1 MQRAIVKKT
10 FIEALE
16 KERVLRG
23 WSQQEMAAKL
33 EMSVP
38 GYRKMVAGMTETISL
53 YTALRASDVF
63 DIPIRC
69 LCGME
74 RVEDRIQKKLMRSP
88 ESVKTKV
95 EYLLNYEEKYRE
107 FQNKHKEE
115 HIINLYE
122 LTGYMEDGM
131 YLDSANVRKIKISDD
146 YGGRVTKGLLVTE
159 NSFMP
164 VYAKDEI
171 ILIEEK
177 VGRNGDTVV
186 IKNLKT
192 RKIYIRKVIVNNGF
206 ELHPIHGRGEV
217 IRLGQEQR
225 SEWFDYGRVVA
236 HIPLMK
242 EDYVELDVEL
252 DA

>member
-16 KERVLRG
+16 RERVLRG
-23 WSQQEMAAKL
+23 WSQQELATKL
-33 EMSVP
+33 EMSVA

-63 DIPIRC
+63 KIPIRC
-69 LCGME
+69 LCGMD
-74 RVEDRIQKKLMRSP
+74 RVEDRIQKKLIDSP
-88 ESVKTKV
+88 EVVKNKV
-95 EYLLNYEEKYRE
+95 EYFLDYEARYRNCQRE
-107 FQNKHKEE
+107 CKLEE
-115 HIINLYE
+115 CIINLYE

-131 YLDSANVRKIKISDD
+131 YIDSVNVRKLRIYDD

-164 VYAKDEI
+164 VYSRGEV

-186 IKNLKT
+186 TKNLKSN
-192 RKIYIRKVIVNNGF
+192 KIYIRKVIVSNGF
-206 ELHPIHGRGEV
+206 ELHPVHGRGEV
-217 IRLGQEQR
+217 LRFGQEQR

-236 HIPLMK
+236 HIPLRE
-242 EDYVELDVEL
+242 EDYVELD
-252 DA
+252 A